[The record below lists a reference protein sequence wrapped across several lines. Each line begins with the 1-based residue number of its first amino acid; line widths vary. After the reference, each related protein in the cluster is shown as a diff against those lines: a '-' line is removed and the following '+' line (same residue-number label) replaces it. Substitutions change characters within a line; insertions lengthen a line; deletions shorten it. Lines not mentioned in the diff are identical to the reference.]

1 MLSSKNIPGPIVLPE
16 FIILIVCIVEKYI
29 HVIVIH
35 SFRKSSFWSPV
46 RKKSNKGRFSIGWMF
61 SVLLLNTLV
70 ISAQN
75 DTMIRFSNVAHAM
88 GLSDQILGVAVHG
101 AAWGDINGDHY
112 PDLFLGVFANHSIQ
126 TNLIL
131 LNENGKGFRKMDNPD
146 VEIRSRNSGASF
158 ADFDGDGDDD
168 LVVVHVN
175 DVEGVRHAPEMAKS
189 NFLYRNDGKGNF
201 TDVTAASNLGF
212 IGEWTGRNPFVLD
225 YDGDGMLDLLMQD
238 DAVWPLSIGHSRLM
252 KNTGD
257 LVFEDVT
264 LEAGL
269 GTDLNGLGGAVADI
283 NGDSWPDF
291 FFAQSCTMYINGKDG
306 TFKKADQEFVPPPY
320 NGSKRDGNLEWT
332 CGADLGDL
340 DNDGDL
346 DLVMGEH
353 FRELPHRI
361 SIYLNDGNDDE
372 GFPEFRNVTEAAGI
386 LTTKNRQPY
395 VEIQDFDND
404 GRPDILVG
412 NPEIFIYRNT
422 GVVDGVPQLE
432 SVSIPEDASAGFL
445 GYWVSAPSADFD
457 LDGRM
462 DVFFGSYDSLVL
474 SPMLRNVSRENNY
487 LKVKISLPG
496 GGNRKGIG
504 ATVRVYKKGMSGQA
518 GGLLGMQYI
527 TVSRGYSSGG
537 IPEALFGIPGED
549 SVDVIVQMP
558 CDGPVYKVRAGKNSD
573 CILPPKR

>member
-1 MLSSKNIPGPIVLPE
+1 MMVNRYQVK
-16 FIILIVCIVEKYI
+16 
-29 HVIVIH
+29 
-35 SFRKSSFWSPV
+35 
-46 RKKSNKGRFSIGWMF
+46 IGWL
-61 SVLLLNTLV
+61 STILLLNTLV
-70 ISAQN
+70 IFAQQ
-75 DTMIRFSNVAHAM
+75 DSPVRFSNVALAM
-88 GLSDQILGVAVHG
+88 GLSEQILGVAVHG

-126 TNLIL
+126 SNLIL
-131 LNENGKGFRKMDNPD
+131 VNENGRGFRKMDNPD

-175 DVEGVRHAPEMAKS
+175 DMEGISWAPDMAKS

-212 IGEWTGRNPFVLD
+212 TGEWTGRNPFVLD

-238 DAVWPLSIGHSRLM
+238 DAVWPKSKGQSRLM
-252 KNTGD
+252 RNIGG

-264 LEAGL
+264 LDAGL

-306 TFKKADQEFVPPPY
+306 SFKKADQEFIPLQY
-320 NGSKRDGNLEWT
+320 SRATRDGNYEWT

-372 GFPEFRNVTEAAGI
+372 GFPQFRNITEDAGTKVTNG
-386 LTTKNRQPY
+386 RQPY

-404 GRPDILVG
+404 GRADILVG

-422 GVVDGVPQLE
+422 GLIDGVPQLDLIP
-432 SVSIPEDASAGFL
+432 IPEDASAGFL

-462 DVFFGSYDSLVL
+462 DVFYGSYDSLVL
-474 SPMLRNVSRENNY
+474 SPMLKNVSEENNFVR
-487 LKVKISLPG
+487 VKINLPE
-496 GGNRKGIG
+496 GGNKKGIG
-504 ATVRVYKKGMSGQA
+504 ARVRIYKKGMSGQA
-518 GGLLGMQYI
+518 NGYMGMQYI

-537 IPEALFGIPGED
+537 IPEALFGISGED
-549 SVDVIVQMP
+549 SVEVVVQMP
-558 CDGPVYKVRAGKNSD
+558 CDGPVYTLSAGKNSD
-573 CILPPKR
+573 CVLPPVIDN

>member
-1 MLSSKNIPGPIVLPE
+1 MIVILSPLREKFNTGRFILGWL
-16 FIILIVCIVEKYI
+16 FIIL
-29 HVIVIH
+29 
-35 SFRKSSFWSPV
+35 
-46 RKKSNKGRFSIGWMF
+46 
-61 SVLLLNTLV
+61 LLNAPV
-70 ISAQN
+70 ISAQQ
-75 DTMIRFSNVAHAM
+75 DSPIRFSNVALNM

-112 PDLFLGVFANHSIQ
+112 PDLFLGVFSNHSIQ
-126 TNLIL
+126 PNLIL
-131 LNENGKGFRKMDNPD
+131 VNNAGKSFMKTDNPD

-175 DVEGVRHAPEMAKS
+175 DIAGLEHVPEIAKS

-212 IGEWTGRNPFVLD
+212 TGEWTGRNPFVLD

-238 DAVWPLSIGHSRLM
+238 DAVWERSLGKSRLM
-252 KNTGD
+252 RNIGG

-264 LEAGL
+264 ISAGL
-269 GTDLNGLGGAVADI
+269 GNHLNGLGGAVADI

-291 FFAQSCTMYINGKDG
+291 FFAQSCTMFVNGRDG
-306 TFKKADQEFVPPPY
+306 TFKKVDKEFIPPPY
-320 NGSKRDGNLEWT
+320 NGSTQDGNLEWT

-346 DLVMGEH
+346 DLVMGDH
-353 FRELPHRI
+353 FLELPHRI
-361 SIYLNDGNDDE
+361 SVYLNDGNDHD
-372 GFPEFRNVTEAAGI
+372 GFPVFRNVTQDAGVV
-386 LTTKNRQPY
+386 TASKRQPY
-395 VEIQDFDND
+395 VEIQDYDND

-422 GVVDGVPQLE
+422 GVVDGIPQFELVP
-432 SVSIPEDASAGFL
+432 IPEDASAGFL
-445 GYWVSAPSADFD
+445 GYWVAAPSADFD
-457 LDGRM
+457 LDGKM
-462 DVFFGSYDSLVL
+462 DIFYGSYDSLTL
-474 SPMLRNVSRENNY
+474 SPMLRNITPDKNY
-487 LKVKISLPG
+487 LKVRISLPE

-504 ATVRVYKKGMSGQA
+504 ATVRIYKKGMSGQA
-518 GGLLGMQYI
+518 DGFLGMQYI

-549 SVDVIVQMP
+549 SVDVVVQMP
-558 CDGPVYKVRAGKNSD
+558 CDGPVYNLRAGKNSD
-573 CILPPKR
+573 CVLPAGGMDAGQ